1 MRPFAALLF
10 LLLLASC
17 AAGPDAD
24 VSSAARQPAIS
35 DPAVRAEAISEQQL
49 DYAGYLKDL
58 ESVWRVGDKMAV
70 ANAALCQHRNRV
82 AYRSG
87 IHLATLATT
96 PARYQ
101 NAARVAFPAIASA
114 ATVVYVDPDSAAA
127 RAGIDRGDI
136 VEAVDGA
143 VIPNDASAEQQMAAA
158 VARAGARPSEMMLKH
173 GVATRTVALP
183 GVAAC
188 DYPLAMVNDDAINSY
203 TNKEGIFIDRG
214 MLAELRSD
222 DELAVIIGHEMGH
235 NIAGQVDGGLGL
247 STELAFGG
255 NDARVPLEE
264 EADYVGLYALA
275 RAGYQVDAAPQ
286 MWQRFAV
293 TCMRGATD
301 VKTDHPSFPIRV
313 VMLRREVGEVTAKM
327 ASGAPLIPDD
337 RAVGAVAAPDR
348 VAAAAIDSPGAQA
361 P

>member
-101 NAARVAFPAIASA
+101 NAARAAF
-114 ATVVYVDPDSAAA
+114 
-127 RAGIDRGDI
+127 
-136 VEAVDGA
+136 
-143 VIPNDASAEQQMAAA
+143 
-158 VARAGARPSEMMLKH
+158 
-173 GVATRTVALP
+173 
-183 GVAAC
+183 
-188 DYPLAMVNDDAINSY
+188 
-203 TNKEGIFIDRG
+203 
-214 MLAELRSD
+214 
-222 DELAVIIGHEMGH
+222 
-235 NIAGQVDGGLGL
+235 
-247 STELAFGG
+247 
-255 NDARVPLEE
+255 
-264 EADYVGLYALA
+264 
-275 RAGYQVDAAPQ
+275 
-286 MWQRFAV
+286 
-293 TCMRGATD
+293 
-301 VKTDHPSFPIRV
+301 
-313 VMLRREVGEVTAKM
+313 
-327 ASGAPLIPDD
+327 
-337 RAVGAVAAPDR
+337 
-348 VAAAAIDSPGAQA
+348 
-361 P
+361 